1 MITTELTNEQYHATP
16 GFSSSVLKTFI
27 SQSPKAAWERYIRPD
42 RPKEHPSKAMLLG
55 TMVHTL
61 VLEPEN
67 FEKDFP
73 AGGELPLT
81 NTGRMREKTFHETIS
96 KAKAVADAVKRHPMA
111 RGVLY
116 PSGAI
121 YESSFFEDCPKTGLK
136 LKCRPDALL
145 PENWAVDLKT
155 TSTGLTTGFPYQAR
169 SLGYHLQEAFYRY
182 VLECCGATV
191 SRFFFVVVETV
202 PPHDVVVYELNS
214 SILSEA
220 SVRVADALEQIA
232 TLQKSEAEWPGI
244 APSDI
249 LPLRW

>member
-1 MITTELTNEQYHATP
+1 MITTELTNEQYHAKP

-42 RPKEHPSKAMLLG
+42 RPKEHPSRAMLLG

-67 FEKDFP
+67 FERDFP
-73 AGGELPLT
+73 PDGELPMT
-81 NTGRMREKTFHETIS
+81 NTGRMRKKNWDETLA
-96 KAKAVADAVKRHPMA
+96 KAKRVAEAVKSHPMA

-116 PSGAI
+116 PSNAV
-121 YESSFFEDCPKTGLK
+121 YESSFFENCPKTGLK
-136 LKCRPDALL
+136 LKCRPDALV
-145 PENWAVDLKT
+145 PEQWAVDLKT
-155 TSTGLTTGFPYQAR
+155 TSTGLTTSFLYQAR
-169 SLGYHLQEAFYRY
+169 SLGYHLQESFYRY
-182 VLECCGATV
+182 VLECCGAHV
-191 SRFFFVVVETV
+191 ARFFFVVVETV
-202 PPHDVVVYELNS
+202 PPHDVVVYELDS

-220 SVRVADALEQIA
+220 SMQVADALERIA

-244 APSDI
+244 SPSNI